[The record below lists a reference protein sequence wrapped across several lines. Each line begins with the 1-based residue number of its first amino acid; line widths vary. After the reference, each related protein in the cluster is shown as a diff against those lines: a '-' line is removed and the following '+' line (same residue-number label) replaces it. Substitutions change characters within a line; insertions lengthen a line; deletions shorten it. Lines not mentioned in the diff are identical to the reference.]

1 MFLNTSLKSNVAGP
15 TQDSMS
21 FFDDAEWLQSH
32 IVNSFITSD
41 DTGLC
46 EMVMSSECASS
57 GAAAGDPSERDTY
70 FEPHSIDIV
79 MDMDIG
85 GHRRRSN
92 TSQRLDKLKKERKNA
107 ARIKHIIWQP
117 NADPLPD
124 ADRDFVFEK
133 KPIVIAERPK
143 TSLLTEQLNSLDL
156 SDNPFTEYSK
166 FDGRAH
172 AGVPTRRI
180 NIFLTMAP
188 PEEQAFPMSVTVV
201 ASARVS
207 ELIGLICW
215 QYTSEDREPPLR
227 HSPELYSLHIAED
240 DGEVDWDFPPLDDR
254 ETVAKFG
261 FSVLALVETEQ
272 TEVTVNVDGRD
283 GQDQVTLSLK
293 KRNATVAEILNAVV
307 SQRPDLAPDNE
318 VELALERADNS
329 STAASPLSAD
339 TRLSQLACQHFNL
352 IKTTSARKHKDTA
365 VVEEPN
371 FSGQMSAMEATVYQT
386 FKVNMLS
393 SLVIKAPIQLGIS
406 GDRVEID
413 PVQMRSSL
421 NVSKFL
427 SKPRAVTYQIDCIM
441 ECRLLDVKYGGRA
454 VLRLVYMLPSDGGYK
469 HHDLEAD
476 LGTAKEIVRKLEYI
490 LDFRSSMNRK
500 TYLQQ
505 KEKRTL
511 LGTLSSGK

>member
-1 MFLNTSLKSNVAGP
+1 MA
-15 TQDSMS
+15 

-41 DTGLC
+41 DTGVC
-46 EMVMSSECASS
+46 ELVMTVESAESL
-57 GAAAGDPSERDTY
+57 AAGDAAERDTY
-70 FEPHSIDIV
+70 FEPHSPEIV

-107 ARIKHIIWQP
+107 ARVKNVIWQP
-117 NADPLPD
+117 NPDPLPD
-124 ADRDFVFEK
+124 ADRNFLFEK
-133 KPIVIAERPK
+133 KPIVRHAGPK
-143 TSLLTEQLNSLDL
+143 PSLLTEHLNMLDL
-156 SDNPFTEYSK
+156 SDNPYTEYSK

-188 PEEQAFPMSVTVV
+188 AEELAFPMSVTVV

-207 ELIGLICW
+207 DVIGLICW
-215 QYTSEDREPPLR
+215 QYTNEDREPPLR
-227 HSPELYSLHIAED
+227 GSPEMYSLHIAED

-261 FSVLALVETEQ
+261 FNVLALVETEQ
-272 TEVTVNVDGRD
+272 TEVTVSLDGPD
-283 GQDQVTLSLK
+283 GKDQVTLSLK
-293 KRNATVAEILNAVV
+293 KRNATVAEMLNAVLA
-307 SQRPDLAPDNE
+307 QRPDVARE
-318 VELALERADNS
+318 TGVELALERADV

-352 IKTTSARKHKDTA
+352 VKTAPGRKHKDAA

-371 FSGQMSAMEATVYQT
+371 FSGQMSAMEATVYQS

-393 SLVIKAPIQLGIS
+393 NLVIKAPIQLGIS

-413 PVQMRSSL
+413 PVQVRSTL

-427 SKPRAVTYQIDCIM
+427 SKPRAVTYQIDSIM
-441 ECRLLDVKYGGRA
+441 ECRLWEVKYGGRA
-454 VLRLVYMLPSDGGYK
+454 IVRLTYLLPSDGGYR

-476 LGTAKEIVRKLEYI
+476 LGTAKDIVRKLEYI
-490 LDFRSSMNRK
+490 LEFRSGMSRK

-505 KEKRTL
+505 KEKRSL
-511 LGTLSSGK
+511 LASLAAK

>member
-1 MFLNTSLKSNVAGP
+1 MLKKLWCCSRVLAESRNSWRKVNMA
-15 TQDSMS
+15 

-41 DTGLC
+41 DTGVC
-46 EMVMSSECASS
+46 ELVMTVESAESL
-57 GAAAGDPSERDTY
+57 AAGDAAERDTY
-70 FEPHSIDIV
+70 FEPHSPEIV

-107 ARIKHIIWQP
+107 ARVKNVIWQP
-117 NADPLPD
+117 NPDPLPD
-124 ADRDFVFEK
+124 ADRNFLFEK
-133 KPIVIAERPK
+133 KPIVRHAGPK
-143 TSLLTEQLNSLDL
+143 PSLLTEHLNMLDL
-156 SDNPFTEYSK
+156 SDNPYTEYSK

-188 PEEQAFPMSVTVV
+188 AEELAFPMSVTVV

-207 ELIGLICW
+207 DVIGLICW
-215 QYTSEDREPPLR
+215 QYTNEDREPPLR
-227 HSPELYSLHIAED
+227 GSPEMYSLHIAED

-261 FSVLALVETEQ
+261 FNVLALVETEQ
-272 TEVTVNVDGRD
+272 TEVTVSLDGPD
-283 GQDQVTLSLK
+283 GKDQVTLSLK
-293 KRNATVAEILNAVV
+293 KRNATVAEMLNAVLA
-307 SQRPDLAPDNE
+307 QRPDVARETAPG
-318 VELALERADNS
+318 
-329 STAASPLSAD
+329 
-339 TRLSQLACQHFNL
+339 
-352 IKTTSARKHKDTA
+352 RKHKDAA

-371 FSGQMSAMEATVYQT
+371 FSGQMSAMEATVYQS

-393 SLVIKAPIQLGIS
+393 NLVIKAPIQLGIS

-413 PVQMRSSL
+413 PVQVRSTL

-427 SKPRAVTYQIDCIM
+427 SKPRAVTYQIDSIM
-441 ECRLLDVKYGGRA
+441 ECRLWEVKYGGRA
-454 VLRLVYMLPSDGGYK
+454 IVRLTYLLPSDGGYR

-476 LGTAKEIVRKLEYI
+476 LGTAKDIVRKLEYI
-490 LDFRSSMNRK
+490 LEFRSGMSRK

-505 KEKRTL
+505 KEKRSL
-511 LGTLSSGK
+511 LASLAAK

>member
-1 MFLNTSLKSNVAGP
+1 MA
-15 TQDSMS
+15 

-41 DTGLC
+41 DTGVC
-46 EMVMSSECASS
+46 ELVMTVESAESL
-57 GAAAGDPSERDTY
+57 AAGDAAERDTY
-70 FEPHSIDIV
+70 FEPHSPEIV

-107 ARIKHIIWQP
+107 ARVKNVIWQP
-117 NADPLPD
+117 NPDPLPD
-124 ADRDFVFEK
+124 ADRNFLFEK
-133 KPIVIAERPK
+133 KPIVRHAGPK
-143 TSLLTEQLNSLDL
+143 PSLLTEHLNMLDL
-156 SDNPFTEYSK
+156 SDNPYTEYSK

-188 PEEQAFPMSVTVV
+188 AEELAFPMSVTVV

-207 ELIGLICW
+207 DVIGLICW
-215 QYTSEDREPPLR
+215 QYTNEDREPPLR
-227 HSPELYSLHIAED
+227 GSPEMYSLHIAED

-261 FSVLALVETEQ
+261 FNVLALVETEQ
-272 TEVTVNVDGRD
+272 TEVTVSLDGPD
-283 GQDQVTLSLK
+283 GKDQVTLSLK
-293 KRNATVAEILNAVV
+293 KRNATVAEMLNAVLA
-307 SQRPDLAPDNE
+307 QRPDVARETAPG
-318 VELALERADNS
+318 
-329 STAASPLSAD
+329 
-339 TRLSQLACQHFNL
+339 
-352 IKTTSARKHKDTA
+352 RKHKDAA

-371 FSGQMSAMEATVYQT
+371 FSGQMSAMEATVYQS

-393 SLVIKAPIQLGIS
+393 NLVIKAPIQLGIS

-413 PVQMRSSL
+413 PVQVRSTL

-427 SKPRAVTYQIDCIM
+427 SKPRAVTYQIDSIM
-441 ECRLLDVKYGGRA
+441 ECRLWEVKYGGRA
-454 VLRLVYMLPSDGGYK
+454 IVRLTYLLPSDGGYR

-476 LGTAKEIVRKLEYI
+476 LGTAKDIVRKLEYI
-490 LDFRSSMNRK
+490 LEFRSGMSRK

-505 KEKRTL
+505 KEKRSL
-511 LGTLSSGK
+511 LASLAAK